1 MKRFF
6 MCCVVVIVALFL
18 GFTAYYFIANKE
30 NITLASEHSSAIKLN
45 VNDTINMDDIIV
57 HTLPSSG
64 TFIDVKFSIDGII
77 SYDKETKTF
86 TAEKVGDT
94 VVTLTP
100 SNAKFGPFV
109 LSANV
114 GDGRSAEYPYY
125 IRTADELAS
134 IGASGSALTTG
145 MSYELIADIYLSN
158 RAWTPIAS
166 GIDAGFTGTFD
177 GANHVIY
184 DMKVSGGAGSAGM
197 FAKVAKGASVE
208 RITFVNA
215 SVAGDYTYAGIVAG
229 QNSGTISLCQ
239 VLESSITNGNGA
251 TGGIVGWN
259 NFTQQENG
267 GLSARIGMCGVEKS
281 SITAGGDVGGIAGA
295 NTASIIENCYVV
307 LNAVNGNGT
316 AKFGGIVGNNAGY
329 NGSFD
334 KVSTIYK
341 SYAYV
346 PSAAEVAQASGIAA
360 INTDASSGA
369 KNTFVYNIFAMET
382 SNYVGT
388 TTSATSSDIVKKS
401 AADLKTPDTY
411 TAWDF
416 NRVWKMDENYAVV
429 NFEST
434 YSTNISESII
444 FVENIYPTTP
454 EVPGTGGNGGGSGSG
469 SGSGS
474 SSPIIIPGT
483 SKTNLTSQSD
493 VWAMLKT
500 MSEKPNGTKAYTIAA
515 NITVDLSQASTYGVS
530 FPLGTKET
538 PFTYQLYPTSS
549 QRITF
554 KNLNVSG
561 VDYASFFGY
570 MGTGATVSGLIFKDA
585 AITGN
590 ATVAS
595 GVVAAYLESGV
606 TLANC
611 TVTNSALTA
620 SGNNAGFIAGASKGS
635 LVGNSVENSTMTTT
649 GNVYGG
655 AIVGSN
661 ASAVLKAS
669 VSETAIVAN
678 GIGHFGG
685 VAGHSTGY
693 VDSSTVSG
701 LALTATNANVQA
713 GGLIG
718 HSTGSASGNLVKDS
732 TITASTTQTSAYAG
746 GLVGVNS
753 GKINKNSFLNSA
765 VTGYYVGGVSALNSG
780 SIQRTTAGQN
790 HLGKVS
796 GIYAG
801 GLVSI
806 NQSNGFIDNCL
817 VGLQMVT
824 IEGSDKTCGFA
835 YKLEADSL
843 ISHSFS
849 YAKFYDNYG
858 EQFCDTATAFR
869 SFWANTIVGGIL
881 NQPMGKIENSL
892 FCNVSNT
899 HIYGEGI
906 VPDAWDDKVK
916 NIQVTEAE
924 AKGSNNWMKFYENG
938 FALSSI
944 WKRTQG
950 QWLSLQ

>member
-30 NITLASEHSSAIKLN
+30 NITLASEHSSAIKMN
-45 VNDTINMDDIIV
+45 VNDTLNMDDIIV

-64 TFIDVKFSIDGII
+64 TFIDVKFSVDGII

-94 VVTLTP
+94 VITLTP

-134 IGASGSALTTG
+134 IGASGSDLTTG
-145 MSYELIADIYLSN
+145 MSYELIADIYLTD
-158 RAWTPIAS
+158 RAWSPIAS
-166 GIDAGFTGTFD
+166 GVDAGFTGTFN

-184 DMKVSGGAGSAGM
+184 DMKIANGTGSAGL
-197 FAKVAKGASVE
+197 FAKVANGVMVQK
-208 RITFVNA
+208 ITFVNA
-215 SVAGDYTYAGIVAG
+215 TISGDYTYAGVVAG
-229 QNSGTISLCQ
+229 QNNGTIALCQ

-267 GLSARIGMCGVEKS
+267 GLSARIGMCGVENS
-281 SITAGGDVGGIAGA
+281 TITAGGDVGGIAGA

-307 LNAVNGNGT
+307 LNAVNGNTT
-316 AKFGGIVGNNAGY
+316 AKFGGIVGKNAGY

-341 SYAYV
+341 SYAYI
-346 PSAAEVAQASGIAA
+346 PSVAEVAQASGIAA
-360 INTDASSGA
+360 TNTNASSSA
-369 KNTFVYNIFAMET
+369 ANTFVYNIFAMET

-388 TTSATSSDIVKKS
+388 NTSATSSDIVKKS
-401 AADLKTPDTY
+401 AEDLKNRNTY

-416 NRVWKMDENYAVV
+416 NRVWEMDDDYAVV
-429 NFEST
+429 NFDSS
-434 YSTNISESII
+434 YATNISESII
-444 FVENIYPTTP
+444 FGENIYPTNP
-454 EVPGTGGNGGGSGSG
+454 EKPGNTEDGDSTGGSTGG
-469 SGSGS
+469 
-474 SSPIIIPGT
+474 SSPIIIPGS
-483 SKTNLTSQSD
+483 SKSTLTSQSD

-500 MSEKPNGTKAYTIAA
+500 MSDNPNDTKTYSIAA

-530 FPLGTKET
+530 FPLGTKAK
-538 PFTYQLYPTSS
+538 PFTYQLYPITS

-554 KNLNVSG
+554 VNLSVNDK
-561 VDYASFFGY
+561 DYASFFGY
-570 MGTGATVSGLIFKDA
+570 MGAGATVSGLVFQNA
-585 AITGN
+585 AINGNGTTG
-590 ATVAS
+590 A
-595 GVVAAYLESGV
+595 GVVAAYAQSGV
-606 TLANC
+606 TIANC
-611 TVTNSALTA
+611 TVKDSAVST
-620 SGNNAGFIAGASKGS
+620 SGNNVGFIAGSNMGS
-635 LVGNSVENSTMTTT
+635 LVGNTVKNSTMTTT

-661 ASAVLKAS
+661 ASGVTNS
-669 VSETAIVAN
+669 TVSQTAIVVN
-678 GIGHFGG
+678 GLGHFGG
-685 VAGHSTGY
+685 VAGHNTGY
-693 VDSSTVSG
+693 VDNSTVSA
-701 LALTATNANVQA
+701 LALTATNANVYV
-713 GGLIG
+713 GGAIG
-718 HSTGSASGNLVKDS
+718 QNTGSAGYNLVENS
-732 TITASTTQTSAYAG
+732 TITASTTQSSAYAG
-746 GLVGVNS
+746 GLVAVN
-753 GKINKNSFLNSA
+753 GGTINKNSFLNST
-765 VTGYYVGGVSALNSG
+765 VVGYYVGGISALNSG
-780 SIQRTTAGQN
+780 KILRTTAGEN

-806 NQSNGFIDNCL
+806 NQTNGLIENSL

-824 IEGSDKTCGFA
+824 INGSDKTCGFA
-835 YKLEADSL
+835 YKLEGNSL
-843 ISHSFS
+843 ITHSFS
-849 YAKFYDNYG
+849 YAKFSGNNG
-858 EQFCDTATAFR
+858 EKFCDTSTPFR
-869 SFWANTIVGGIL
+869 QFYAGLASSVL

-899 HIYGEGI
+899 HIYGFGI
-906 VPDAWDDKVK
+906 LPDAWDESVK
-916 NIQVTEAE
+916 AVQVTEAE
-924 AKGSNNWMKFYENG
+924 AKGSDSWLKFHNNG